1 MVCRAF
7 DISYLN
13 VGHRKV
19 ATRGMKRR
27 LQLEYAL
34 IYSNRFLIVALAGS
48 FYRSVR
54 EPSCFLFFGIRLFG
68 ERDYD
73 LIIFERD
80 NDWFRQKRVVLQ
92 HIRCDFG

>member
-13 VGHRKV
+13 IGHRKV

-27 LQLEYAL
+27 LQLDYPL

-48 FYRSVR
+48 FYRSV
-54 EPSCFLFFGIRLFG
+54 S
-68 ERDYD
+68 
-73 LIIFERD
+73 
-80 NDWFRQKRVVLQ
+80 
-92 HIRCDFG
+92 